1 MKKGVACHS
10 SGGLAY
16 GEIMILTRGN
26 GEHEN
31 VERTERERDENGLLR
46 VVYLAEGHL
55 CG

>member
-16 GEIMILTRGN
+16 GEIVILTRGN

-31 VERTERERDENGLLR
+31 VERMVRERDENGLA
-46 VVYLAEGHL
+46 VVEPETASLSA
-55 CG
+55 